1 MIMKMRFLS
10 GLILLTASAFAQQL
24 DPSLP
29 LPPGLSRGQGPE
41 GATRQRALRTI
52 KAAKSPKLLYAEYY
66 NIVPQVVD
74 GLQAGQGVWTTELH
88 VVNLDPGF
96 STTFELDF
104 FNPDGSAASVGIVG
118 TGGTVTQMSSVSGTL
133 DPLQEVTY
141 VTGGLPT
148 TTQVGWAMLNQSVGG
163 LFTTGY
169 YVSVYETINLF
180 NAAANYLASESG
192 PSDFGIYN
200 DTGNPGT
207 SLAFDNTNSS
217 FTTLAFVNPDAQIDA
232 QIGTGYTAE
241 VPLLYITFV
250 NSAGAVIGSPV
261 TYTVP
266 TGTQT
271 NVIMANTWPQTAGLA
286 GTMYIIPYSTGC
298 TSACPTLSDITVLA
312 LQSKSTQ
319 NGAGFSHTNAFVPLL
334 TIGDYTN

>member
-1 MIMKMRFLS
+1 MKMRFLS

-24 DPSLP
+24 A
-29 LPPGLSRGQGPE
+29 PGLNRFQAKE
-41 GATRQRALRTI
+41 VTTQRAKRTI
-52 KAAKSPKLLYAEYY
+52 KAAKSPKLLYAEFY
-66 NIVPQVVD
+66 NIIPQVVD

-88 VVNLDPGF
+88 IVNLDPNF

-104 FNPDGSAASVGIVG
+104 FNPEGASASVGIVG

-163 LFTTGY
+163 LFTENY

-192 PSDFGIYN
+192 PSDFGIDN
-200 DTGNPGT
+200 LPTSPGS
-207 SLAFDNTNSS
+207 SLPFDNTNSS

-241 VPLLYITFV
+241 VPTLQITFV
-250 NSAGAVIGSPV
+250 NSAGSVIGSPV

-271 NVIMANTWPQTAGLA
+271 NVIIANTWPQTAGLA
-286 GTMYIIPYSTGC
+286 GMMFIVPYLTGC
-298 TSACPTLSDITVLA
+298 TTACPEFSDITVLA

-319 NGAGFSHTNAFVPLL
+319 NGAGFSHTNAFVPIL

>member
-1 MIMKMRFLS
+1 LS
-10 GLILLTASAFAQQL
+10 GLILLSASAFAQQVN
-24 DPSLP
+24 PSQP
-29 LPPGLSRGQGPE
+29 LPPGLGRGLE
-41 GATRQRALRTI
+41 GMTKPRALRTV
-52 KAAKSPKLLYAEYY
+52 KDAKTPKLLYAEYY

-88 VVNLDPGF
+88 VVNLDPNYA
-96 STTFELDF
+96 TTFELDF
-104 FNPDGSAASVGIVG
+104 YNPEGAAASVGIVG
-118 TGGTVTQMSSVSGTL
+118 TGGTVTQMSSISGSL
-133 DPLQEVTY
+133 EPLQEVTY

-163 LFTTGY
+163 LFTEGY

-192 PSDFGIYN
+192 PSDFGI
-200 DTGNPGT
+200 TFTSTSPGS
-207 SLAFDNTNSS
+207 SLAFDNTNSG

-241 VPLLYITFV
+241 VPVLYITFV
-250 NSAGAVIGSPV
+250 NSAGAVIGTPV

-271 NVIMANTWPQTAGLA
+271 NVIVANTWPQTAGLA
-286 GTMYIIPYSTGC
+286 GTMYILPYIPASGSTAA
-298 TSACPTLSDITVLA
+298 SYPEYSDITILA

-319 NGAGFSHTNAFVPLL
+319 NGSGFSHTNAFVPIL